1 MRYIF
6 GSSGYLNEL
15 LYQLTLPLANLGLIA
30 EPFAGINWL
39 QDPYVLYTVIISD
52 TWKVT
57 PLVMLILL
65 AGLQAI
71 PGEVYEAARVDGA
84 SPWQQFWR
92 VTLPLLRPAII
103 SAVVIRG
110 IDAFRIFVQPLAL
123 GVSGEVP
130 VLSSV
135 AFNEYGDGN
144 LTLSAAASTI
154 LLVIILVSVVAF
166 LRIFG
171 TKEVVA

>member
-1 MRYIF
+1 
-6 GSSGYLNEL
+6 
-15 LYQLTLPLANLGLIA
+15 
-30 EPFAGINWL
+30 
-39 QDPYVLYTVIISD
+39 
-52 TWKVT
+52 
-57 PLVMLILL
+57 MLILL